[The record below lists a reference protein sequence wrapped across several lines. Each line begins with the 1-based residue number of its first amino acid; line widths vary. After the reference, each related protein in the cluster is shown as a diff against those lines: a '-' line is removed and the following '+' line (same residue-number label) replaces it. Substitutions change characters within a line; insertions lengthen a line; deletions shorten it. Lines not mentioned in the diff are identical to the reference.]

1 MIGITYSLINIYNHY
16 NEYQISESK
25 YQQLTS
31 IYQGDNTAKD
41 EKYTEITKK
50 SDAKDTLSQINDD
63 YVGWLSVE
71 GTYVEYP
78 VVLGNDNAYYLNHN
92 FYQETDKV
100 GAVFMDYRNSREL
113 LGKNTI
119 IYGHNMKDDSMF
131 GSLKRLLDISLANG
145 QKIILDFQGKKY
157 EWEII
162 VAYET
167 FDEDW
172 MQVEFESDA
181 EYTHFFNNLDA
192 GTELLPS
199 ENSLKKTDNV
209 ITLATCTPNDR
220 NERLI
225 VHGKLIKEA

>member
-31 IYQGDNTAKD
+31 IYQGDNTTKD